1 VIELSP
7 KTGRPRLKDPIK
19 YQITVRLK
27 EETMQKLEEYC
38 KKHGITKGE
47 AVRKGVEQLLDKQ

>member
-1 VIELSP
+1 MSP